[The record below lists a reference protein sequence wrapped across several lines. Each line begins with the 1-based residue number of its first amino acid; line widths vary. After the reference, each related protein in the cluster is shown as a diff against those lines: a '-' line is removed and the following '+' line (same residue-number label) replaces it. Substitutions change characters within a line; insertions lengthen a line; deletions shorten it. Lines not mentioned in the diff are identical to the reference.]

1 MSGETQQREAKQAE
15 LLELRQRAAHLEA
28 ELDAAD
34 QPRWRATGYYG
45 AYFATTGFMLGIFGA
60 AASLLLNV
68 VGSTLV
74 GRHPLELIR
83 IYLTFPL
90 GNKALT
96 LGLED
101 GLVLTIGC
109 CLYLGTGMLL
119 GIVFQMVLARLA
131 SNGKPRSLASR
142 LYTASALSLAI
153 WVLSYYGILS
163 WLQPLLFGGDWIVR
177 LVPWYIGALT
187 HLVYGWTMALVFPL
201 GLYTPY
207 RLPTESA

>member
-28 ELDAAD
+28 ELAAAD
-34 QPRWRATGYYG
+34 QPRWRPTGYYG

-90 GNKALT
+90 GDKALT

-131 SNGKPRSLASR
+131 SNGKPPSLASR

>member
-1 MSGETQQREAKQAE
+1 MSSDLQQREAKEAE
-15 LLELRQRAAHLEA
+15 LAALRERAARLEA
-28 ELDAAD
+28 ELAAAGA
-34 QPRWRATGYYG
+34 PRWQAKGYYA
-45 AYFATTGFMLGIFGA
+45 AYYATTGFMLGIFGA

-74 GRHPLELIR
+74 KQHPLELIR

-90 GNKALT
+90 GEKALT

-119 GIVFQMVLARLA
+119 GIPFQLILARFA
-131 SNGKPRSLASR
+131 VAGKPPPLSLR
-142 LYTASALSLAI
+142 LSVASALAVGVWI
-153 WVLSYYGILS
+153 VSYYGILS

-187 HLVYGWTMALVFPL
+187 HLVYGWTMALVSPL

-207 RLPTESA
+207 RLPTERA

>member
-1 MSGETQQREAKQAE
+1 MSSEIQQREAKQAE
-15 LLELRQRAAHLEA
+15 LVDLRQRASQLEA
-28 ELDAAD
+28 ELAAAD
-34 QPRWRATGYYG
+34 QPRWRATGYYA
-45 AYFATTGFMLGIFGA
+45 AYYATTGFLLGSFGA

-68 VGSTLV
+68 IGSTLV

-90 GNKALT
+90 GDKALT
-96 LGLED
+96 LGLEN
-101 GLVLTIGC
+101 GIVLAIGC
-109 CLYLGTGMLL
+109 CLYLATGMLL
-119 GIVFQMVLARLA
+119 GIAFQMFLARLTF
-131 SNGKPRSLASR
+131 SGKATSLASR
-142 LYTASALSLAI
+142 LLYSSQFAI
-153 WVLSYYGILS
+153 GIWIVGYYGILS

-207 RLPTESA
+207 RLPTERA

>member
-1 MSGETQQREAKQAE
+1 MSSDIHQREAKEAE
-15 LLELRQRAAHLEA
+15 LAELRERAAKLEA
-28 ELDAAD
+28 ELAAGSA
-34 QPRWRATGYYG
+34 PRWQAKGYYA
-45 AYFATTGFMLGIFGA
+45 AYYATTGFMLGIFGA

-74 GRHPLELIR
+74 ERHPLDLIR

-90 GNKALT
+90 GEKALT
-96 LGLED
+96 LGLDD
-101 GLVLTIGC
+101 GLVLAIGC

-119 GIVFQMVLARLA
+119 GIPFQMILARFFPDGRPSSLLPRLAVASVLAIVVWL
-131 SNGKPRSLASR
+131 
-142 LYTASALSLAI
+142 
-153 WVLSYYGILS
+153 VSYYGILS

-201 GLYTPY
+201 GMYTPY
-207 RLPTESA
+207 RLPTERA

>member
-1 MSGETQQREAKQAE
+1 MPSETQQREAKQAE
-15 LLELRQRAAHLEA
+15 ILELRQRAARLEA
-28 ELDAAD
+28 ELAAAD
-34 QPRWRATGYYG
+34 QTRWKPMGYYA
-45 AYFATTGFMLGIFGA
+45 AYYATTGFMLGILGA

-90 GNKALT
+90 GEKALS

-119 GIVFQMVLARLA
+119 GIVFQMVLARFA
-131 SNGKPRSLASR
+131 MNGRPSSLGFR
-142 LYTASALSLAI
+142 LYIASALALAI
-153 WVLSYYGILS
+153 WAFSYYGVLS

-187 HLVYGWTMALVFPL
+187 HLVYGWTMALIFPL

>member
-1 MSGETQQREAKQAE
+1 MSSDTPQREAKLAE
-15 LLELRQRAAHLEA
+15 LAALRERAARLEA
-28 ELDAAD
+28 ELAAGAA
-34 QPRWRATGYYG
+34 PRWQAKGYYG
-45 AYFATTGFMLGIFGA
+45 AYYATTGFMLGAFGA

-83 IYLTFPL
+83 VYLTFPL
-90 GNKALT
+90 GEKALAFDFD
-96 LGLED
+96 D

-119 GIVFQMVLARLA
+119 GILFQMVLARFA
-131 SNGKPRSLASR
+131 NGDRAPSLSSR
-142 LYTASALSLAI
+142 LAVASALAI
-153 WVLSYYGILS
+153 VVWLVSYYGILS

-177 LVPWYIGALT
+177 SVPWYIGALT

-207 RLPTESA
+207 RLPTERA

>member
-1 MSGETQQREAKQAE
+1 MSSDLQQREAKQAE
-15 LLELRQRAAHLEA
+15 LADLRQRAAQLEA
-28 ELDAAD
+28 ELADATAS
-34 QPRWRATGYYG
+34 RWKATGYY
-45 AYFATTGFMLGIFGA
+45 ATYYATTGFMLGILGA

-90 GNKALT
+90 GEKALS

-119 GIVFQMVLARLA
+119 GIVFQMVLARFEM
-131 SNGKPRSLASR
+131 NGRPSSLGSR
-142 LYTASALSLAI
+142 LYIASALALAI
-153 WVLSYYGILS
+153 WAFSYYGVLS

-187 HLVYGWTMALVFPL
+187 HLVYGWTMALIFPL